1 MNWSESARSALET
14 CLAQYIEDP
23 SSQFRELAA
32 EHHALP
38 IVLGI
43 GGMSLLA
50 PDGRVIAL
58 DDSNKRTSWSDP
70 EWTFLI
76 YIRAAQKFPALSM
89 LLPERPRDAP
99 ACSDCGGTGWFS
111 KLPSALCGTCS
122 GLGWVGLRSNST
134 PHTDAREAPDQ
145 LDQPGP
151 RAGGRGR

>member
-14 CLAQYIEDP
+14 CLAQYIKDP

-76 YIRAAQKFPALSM
+76 YIRAAKKFPALSM

-99 ACSDCGGTGWFS
+99 ACWDCGCRRSSRCISFGGIT
-111 KLPSALCGTCS
+111 K
-122 GLGWVGLRSNST
+122 VRHMRSNST
-134 PHTDAREAPDQ
+134 PHAENEFD
-145 LDQPGP
+145 
-151 RAGGRGR
+151 